1 MGSPGSGVALEPG
14 SPQDPG
20 HPSLDPLR
28 SRLPRGQGGVRFHE
42 YMKERPE
49 APVFF
54 ETRRLFSRTPIR
66 SGKASLSK
74 EKTMDPSVIFGI
86 AGVIG
91 AGALLSSLRILWEYE
106 RGVIF
111 RLGKLTRAKGPGLIF
126 LVPYGVERMRK
137 MDLRIVALDIP
148 PQDTI
153 TKDNV
158 SVTVNAVVYFRVADP
173 AKAVVEIED
182 YYFATSQLAQTTL
195 RSVIGQSELDEL
207 LAEREQI
214 NEIVRR
220 IIDVG
225 TDPWGID
232 VTGVEIKD
240 IDLPKEMKRAMAK
253 QAEAERERRGKV
265 IAAEGEYQASKKL
278 ALAANV
284 IEKHPVAVQLRFMQ
298 TAVEIAAENNST
310 TVFPIPM
317 ELMGNIARGSTKPLT
332 PEEIKELETG
342 DEAELTLPEGADTQ
356 LLAET
361 AKSILGIGSGAE
373 QEKEKVPAEK
383 SDAEDET
390 E

>member
-1 MGSPGSGVALEPG
+1 
-14 SPQDPG
+14 
-20 HPSLDPLR
+20 
-28 SRLPRGQGGVRFHE
+28 
-42 YMKERPE
+42 
-49 APVFF
+49 
-54 ETRRLFSRTPIR
+54 
-66 SGKASLSK
+66 
-74 EKTMDPSVIFGI
+74 MDPAAILVAISAFGL
-86 AGVIG
+86 G
-91 AGALLSSLRILWEYE
+91 AVFTSLRVLWEYE

-126 LVPYGVERMRK
+126 LVPFGIERMRK

-158 SVTVNAVVYFRVADP
+158 SLSVNAVVYFRVADP

-220 IIDVG
+220 IIDEG

-284 IEKHPVAVQLRFMQ
+284 IEKHPVAIQLRFMQ

-317 ELMGNIARGSTKPLT
+317 ELFGPSRKARVDRCIGRGDRRTPGRGHGRRVPCIDVDRRRRRAAGNQARHPRARRHRRG
-332 PEEIKELETG
+332 EQGRRRQLEAARATRR
-342 DEAELTLPEGADTQ
+342 ARVGAQ
-356 LLAET
+356 ALQT
-361 AKSILGIGSGAE
+361 ARARPWDPRVVTCSGAE
-373 QEKEKVPAEK
+373 GTGL
-383 SDAEDET
+383 DEIWDSSSST
-390 E
+390 RGPCRIG

>member
-1 MGSPGSGVALEPG
+1 
-14 SPQDPG
+14 
-20 HPSLDPLR
+20 
-28 SRLPRGQGGVRFHE
+28 
-42 YMKERPE
+42 
-49 APVFF
+49 
-54 ETRRLFSRTPIR
+54 
-66 SGKASLSK
+66 
-74 EKTMDPSVIFGI
+74 MDPAAIFVPLAAFGL
-86 AGVIG
+86 G
-91 AGALLSSLRILWEYE
+91 AIFTSLRILWEYE

-126 LVPYGVERMRK
+126 LVPFGVERMRK

-158 SVTVNAVVYFRVADP
+158 SLSVNAVVYFRVADP

-214 NEIVRR
+214 NEIVRE
-220 IIDVG
+220 IIDQG
-225 TDPWGID
+225 TDPWGVE

-317 ELMGNIARGSTKPLT
+317 ELFANLGRGVRPGPGMTE
-332 PEEIKELETG
+332 EEIAALEAG
-342 DEAELTLPEGADTQ
+342 DSEDEALPEGAETHF
-356 LLAET
+356 LAET
-361 AKSILGIGSGAE
+361 ARSILGLGAGR
-373 QEKEKVPAEK
+373 EKNKAEVRRGEEEEEEK
-383 SDAEDET
+383 
-390 E
+390 

>member
-1 MGSPGSGVALEPG
+1 
-14 SPQDPG
+14 
-20 HPSLDPLR
+20 
-28 SRLPRGQGGVRFHE
+28 
-42 YMKERPE
+42 
-49 APVFF
+49 
-54 ETRRLFSRTPIR
+54 
-66 SGKASLSK
+66 
-74 EKTMDPSVIFGI
+74 MDPSSILLPLAAFGL
-86 AGVIG
+86 
-91 AGALLSSLRILWEYE
+91 GALFTSLRVLWEYE

-126 LVPYGVERMRK
+126 LVPFGLERMRK

-158 SVTVNAVVYFRVADP
+158 SLSVNAVVYFRVADP

-207 LAEREQI
+207 LAERERI
-214 NEIVRR
+214 NEIVRE
-220 IIDVG
+220 IIDEG

-278 ALAANV
+278 ALAANT

-317 ELMGNIARGSTKPLT
+317 DLFGSIAKGSAGAMSD
-332 PEEIKELETG
+332 EEIKELEAAG
-342 DEAELTLPEGADTQ
+342 AEDLEALGAEGKGHALSEGADTR

-361 AKSILGIGSGAE
+361 ARSILGIGAGKK
-373 QEKEKVPAEK
+373 KEEVVV
-383 SDAEDET
+383 ET
-390 E
+390 EDDEGKED

>member
-1 MGSPGSGVALEPG
+1 LSSPTLAPGFSPRCPGSATC
-14 SPQDPG
+14 
-20 HPSLDPLR
+20 
-28 SRLPRGQGGVRFHE
+28 SRE
-42 YMKERPE
+42 E
-49 APVFF
+49 
-54 ETRRLFSRTPIR
+54 I
-66 SGKASLSK
+66 
-74 EKTMDPSVIFGI
+74 MDPTAVL
-86 AGVIG
+86 AALAVLG
-91 AGALLSSLRILWEYE
+91 AGALLTSLRILWEYE

-126 LVPYGVERMRK
+126 LVPFGIERMRR

-158 SVTVNAVVYFRVADP
+158 SLSVNAVVYFRVSDP
-173 AKAVVEIED
+173 AKSVVEIED

-207 LAEREQI
+207 LAERNQI
-214 NEIVRR
+214 NEIVRD
-220 IIDVG
+220 IIDEG
-225 TDPWGID
+225 TDPWGIE

-278 ALAANV
+278 ALAAAV
-284 IEKHPVAVQLRFMQ
+284 IERHPVAVQLRFMQ

-310 TVFPIPM
+310 TVFPIPID
-317 ELMGNIARGSTKPLT
+317 LFGTARPRRGSAPRETEVDDELDALSAG
-332 PEEIKELETG
+332 EEDLGLAAGTRER
-342 DEAELTLPEGADTQ
+342 

-361 AKSILGIGSGAE
+361 ARSILGLNTGE
-373 QEKEKVPAEK
+373 ETVPVRSPAAGPAGRTE
-383 SDAEDET
+383 SEET
-390 E
+390 

>member
-1 MGSPGSGVALEPG
+1 
-14 SPQDPG
+14 
-20 HPSLDPLR
+20 
-28 SRLPRGQGGVRFHE
+28 
-42 YMKERPE
+42 
-49 APVFF
+49 
-54 ETRRLFSRTPIR
+54 
-66 SGKASLSK
+66 
-74 EKTMDPSVIFGI
+74 MDPAAIFIPLAAVGL
-86 AGVIG
+86 G
-91 AGALLSSLRILWEYE
+91 AIMTSLRVLWEYE

-126 LVPYGVERMRK
+126 LVPFGVERMRK

-158 SVTVNAVVYFRVADP
+158 SLSVNAVVYFRVADP

-207 LAEREQI
+207 LAERERI
-214 NEIVRR
+214 NEIVRE
-220 IIDVG
+220 IIDEG

-278 ALAANV
+278 ALAANT
-284 IEKHPVAVQLRFMQ
+284 IEQHPVAVQLRFMQ

-310 TVFPIPM
+310 TVFPIP
-317 ELMGNIARGSTKPLT
+317 LDLFGSITKGSAGAMT
-332 PEEIKELETG
+332 REEIKELEAASAE
-342 DEAELTLPEGADTQ
+342 DLEALEPGHSNLPEGTETH

-361 AKSILGIGSGAE
+361 ARSILGIGSATAG
-373 QEKEKVPAEK
+373 KKVPAE
-383 SDAEDET
+383 DEEDGE